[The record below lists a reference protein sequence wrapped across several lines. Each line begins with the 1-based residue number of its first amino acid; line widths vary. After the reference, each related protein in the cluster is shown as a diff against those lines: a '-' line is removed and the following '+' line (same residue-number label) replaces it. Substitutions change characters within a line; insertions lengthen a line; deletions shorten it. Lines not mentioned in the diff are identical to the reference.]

1 MKLQK
6 PQELHHK
13 IVQKQ
18 LILNYAENLGL
29 HREIG
34 LHKILDLID
43 LIEFPSFLYVIY
55 IYIYIYIYITYIYIY
70 IYITYRYI
78 YIYVY
83 IYKKRQKITDNLRLT

>member
-55 IYIYIYIYITYIYIY
+55 IYIYIYITYIY

-78 YIYVY
+78 YICIY
-83 IYKKRQKITDNLRLT
+83 IYIKKDRKLPII